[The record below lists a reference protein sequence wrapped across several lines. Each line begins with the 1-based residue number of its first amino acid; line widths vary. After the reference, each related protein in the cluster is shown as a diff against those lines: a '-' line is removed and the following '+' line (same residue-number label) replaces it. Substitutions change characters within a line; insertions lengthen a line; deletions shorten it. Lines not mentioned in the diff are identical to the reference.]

1 MTMSVEAA
9 AQALREATRETVRRY
24 STWYL
29 IQGVLMVLAG
39 IVALVYPLVSTVALV
54 VFFGWLLILSGI
66 CSRYQPNRR
75 AKRTELLA
83 SIGIGCP
90 VNNCRRALPS
100 PSRGSGCYPDAPF
113 DCLLYGGGFRQINFF
128 AHDTAAS
135 ELGLGLSKR
144 HHWNTAVYLSF
155 G

>member
-29 IQGVLMVLAG
+29 IQGVLMVLARNRC
-39 IVALVYPLVSTVALV
+39 ISLPLCIDGRPSCCSRLA
-54 VFFGWLLILSGI
+54 IDSQR
-66 CSRYQPNRR
+66 CRSRYQPNRG
-75 AKRTELLA
+75 AKRSELLA

-90 VNNCRRALPS
+90 VNNCRRDLPS
-100 PSRGSGCYPDAPF
+100 PPRRSGCYPDAPF
-113 DCLLYGGGFRQINFF
+113 DCLLYGGGFREVNFF

-135 ELGLGLSKR
+135 ELGLGFSKR
-144 HHWNTAVYLSF
+144 HYRNTTVSLSF
-155 G
+155 D